1 MAQLSA
7 PQLAGILSGDKRFA
21 QFIREQHGFEGS
33 GKNFIKGHCNIASR
47 RELASDDAALAKFDA
62 LRTQFDAWRG
72 AIAAP
77 R

>member
-7 PQLAGILSGDKRFA
+7 PQLAGILSTDRRFA
-21 QFIREQHGFEGS
+21 EFIRARHGFEGE
-33 GKNFIKGHCNIASR
+33 GANFIRGYCDIASR
-47 RELASDDAALAKFDA
+47 RELASDDIAQAKFDA
-62 LRTQFDAWRG
+62 LRTEFDAWRG

>member
-7 PQLAGILSGDKRFA
+7 PQMAGILSGDKRFA
-21 QFIREQHGFEGS
+21 EFIRERHGFEGS
-33 GKNFIKGHCNIASR
+33 GKNFIRGYCAIASR
-47 RELASDDAALAKFDA
+47 RELASDDVALAKFDA
-62 LRTQFDAWRG
+62 LRTEFDAWRG